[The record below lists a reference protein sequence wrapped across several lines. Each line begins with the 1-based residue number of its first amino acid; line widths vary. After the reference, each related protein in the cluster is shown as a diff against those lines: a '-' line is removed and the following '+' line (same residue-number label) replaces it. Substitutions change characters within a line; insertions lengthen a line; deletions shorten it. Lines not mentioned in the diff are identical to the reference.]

1 MKIKSIQCAYKLCW
15 LYNYGTISNDYDELN
30 KVKSSDLRDLMEL
43 THLIGPG
50 REFQREIVLG
60 RKEWKVA
67 EERV

>member
-1 MKIKSIQCAYKLCW
+1 MLYSW
-15 LYNYGTISNDYDELN
+15 LYNYGTISNDYDELK

-43 THLIGPG
+43 THLIGAG
-50 REFQREIVLG
+50 REFQREMVLG

>member
-1 MKIKSIQCAYKLCW
+1 MLYSW
-15 LYNYGTISNDYDELN
+15 LYNYGTISNDYDEFK

-43 THLIGPG
+43 THLIGAG
-50 REFQREIVLG
+50 REFQREMVLG